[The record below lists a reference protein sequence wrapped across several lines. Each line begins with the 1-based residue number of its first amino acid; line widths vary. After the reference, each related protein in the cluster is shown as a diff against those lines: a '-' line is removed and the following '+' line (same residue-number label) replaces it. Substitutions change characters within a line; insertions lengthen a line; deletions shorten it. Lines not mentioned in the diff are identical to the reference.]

1 MLAAV
6 PPGRLPAHPL
16 VSAEPIPFAFD
27 TDSNGE
33 YVVFLVDI
41 DRGRASVIYDMPPL
55 VTRLAFGG
63 GNRPLSLALAG
74 LAGLLLLGLLLREA
88 TLRNRRL
95 WMETGCP
102 RCHEQ
107 ELMRISR
114 RSSDRLL
121 HLLGIPAYRYRCRN
135 CTWEGTRL
143 SEAGR
148 SISPGATIAR
158 IEGLR

>member
-1 MLAAV
+1 M
-6 PPGRLPAHPL
+6 R
-16 VSAEPIPFAFD
+16 
-27 TDSNGE
+27 
-33 YVVFLVDI
+33 
-41 DRGRASVIYDMPPL
+41 
-55 VTRLAFGG
+55 
-63 GNRPLSLALAG
+63 LALALAA
-74 LAGLLLLGLLLREA
+74 LAGLLLLALLLREL

-114 RSSDRLL
+114 RPKERLL
-121 HLLGIPAYRYRCRN
+121 HLMAIPAYRYRCRN

-158 IEGLR
+158 TEGVR